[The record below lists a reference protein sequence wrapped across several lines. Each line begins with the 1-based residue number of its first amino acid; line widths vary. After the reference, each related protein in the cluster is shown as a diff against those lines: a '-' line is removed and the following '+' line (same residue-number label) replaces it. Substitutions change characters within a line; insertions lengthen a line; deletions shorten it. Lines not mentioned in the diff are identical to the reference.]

1 MNEDTFLL
9 VKKITK
15 DMRLAAL
22 HLSKNEA
29 RFLVDAYYQ
38 VQDFRIQTANQL
50 KSMEDANEPHNFH
63 TFILDNFTAI
73 ESQIKY
79 ALDKYSESTVVGRWS
94 RSVCGIGP
102 VIAAGLECHID
113 IKKAPTPGHIYSFA
127 GLHPNQVWMSAEES
141 KKLVNEI
148 VDGKM
153 TAIATREEIQAL
165 SSISNKNIPRFLNSV
180 DFLKVICPKEFD
192 AGAKSVVPTKKN
204 LIRIVSMRPF
214 NSQLK
219 TLCWK
224 IGESFVKVSGNKN
237 DVYGKLY
244 LERKAIESERNEQG
258 LYEDQAEMK
267 LDKFK
272 IGKDT
277 EAYKAYANGKLP
289 LGHLHARAKRWAVK
303 LFLSHWWYVAYKNH
317 YKKEPPLPYPI
328 AHMGHVHMI
337 DVPNAD
343 AGSQDM

>member
-1 MNEDTFLL
+1 MNEDTFVL

-38 VQDFRIQTANQL
+38 VQDFRIQTSNQL
-50 KSMEDANEPHNFH
+50 QSMEKAKEPHNFH
-63 TFILDNFTAI
+63 NFILDNFTAI

-79 ALDKYSESTVVGRWS
+79 ALGKYSESTVVGRWS
-94 RSVCGIGP
+94 RSICGIGP

-113 IKKAPTPGHIYSFA
+113 IEKAPTPGHIYSFA
-127 GLHPNQVWMSAEES
+127 GLHPLQVWMSAEDS
-141 KKLVNEI
+141 RKLVNEV
-148 VDGKM
+148 VDGK
-153 TAIATREEIQAL
+153 IATPEQIAIL
-165 SSISNKNIPRFLNSV
+165 SAKSGKKIDRFLRSR
-180 DFLKVICPKEFD
+180 DFLRVICPKEWE
-192 AGAKSVVPTKKN
+192 AGETSVVPSKKN
-204 LIRIVSMRPF
+204 LIRIVSLRPF
-214 NSQLK
+214 NAQLK

-224 IGESFVKVSGNKN
+224 IGESFVKVSGNEN

-244 LERKAIESERNEQG
+244 LERKAIEAERNEQG
-258 LYEDQAEMK
+258 LYEDQAEAK
-267 LDKFK
+267 LARFN

-277 EAYKAYANGKLP
+277 EAYKAYATGKLP

-328 AHMGHVHMI
+328 AHMGHVHI
-337 DVPNAD
+337 IEAPNA
-343 AGSQDM
+343 GVE